1 MPHQRPLR
9 IVIVAPEVPDRD
21 LADAQTDGEVERS
34 RSLRIGL
41 LESGYNIV
49 AVLPA
54 DAFLPERLAQIAP
67 DMIIVDAESQAR
79 DTLEHVV
86 MATRDERRPIVLFTN
101 DDDTSQ
107 VGAAIA
113 AGVTAYVV
121 AGLAPD
127 RIRPVL
133 EVAMARFQHE
143 ESLRR
148 ELADAR
154 TQLSE
159 RKTID
164 RAKGMLMARH
174 GLTED
179 RGLRPAAQDSHG
191 PRHEAGRGGPAHR
204 RRGRPAR
211 LSPMRT
217 RRRCAAARRR
227 SPHGA
232 QPTHPVR
239 RVFAGT
245 ALAIRSASGQ
255 GRPGT
260 SPRLHQGRCRRGGT
274 TASPRTPPC
283 RADAVR
289 TPFFSTCTSSSC
301 HDPLDRSGRS
311 AMTRRTLIKAAAASQ
326 CRTGLVPGLQ
336 SAVYAQGSDKPEK
349 EEVRIGFIPLTDCAS
364 W

>member
-1 MPHQRPLR
+1 MSPPRPLR

-21 LADAQTDGEVERS
+21 LSDAQTEGELERA

-41 LESGYNIV
+41 LESDYNIV

-54 DAFLPERLAQIAP
+54 DPFLPERLAQIAP

-113 AGVTAYVV
+113 AGVSAYVV
-121 AGLAPD
+121 AGLAPE

-164 RAKGMLMARH
+164 RAKGILMARH
-174 GLTED
+174 SLTED
-179 RGLRPAAQDSHG
+179 QAY
-191 PRHEAGRGGPAHR
+191 
-204 RRGRPAR
+204 AR
-211 LSPMRT
+211 LRKTAMDRGMKL
-217 RRRCAAARRR
+217 AEV
-227 SPHGA
+227 A
-232 QPTHPVR
+232 QRIVD
-239 RVFAGT
+239 V
-245 ALAIRSASGQ
+245 
-255 GRPGT
+255 
-260 SPRLHQGRCRRGGT
+260 
-274 TASPRTPPC
+274 
-283 RADAVR
+283 AD
-289 TPFFSTCTSSSC
+289 
-301 HDPLDRSGRS
+301 L
-311 AMTRRTLIKAAAASQ
+311 LI
-326 CRTGLVPGLQ
+326 
-336 SAVYAQGSDKPEK
+336 
-349 EEVRIGFIPLTDCAS
+349 
-364 W
+364 